1 MTKQTFAGKEMSLI
15 FNTLSRFVIAFLL
28 WSNHLLISWTH
39 SPSAVILEPEK
50 RKSVTASTFSPSI
63 CPEVMRLDSMK
74 GRLILAYLN
83 LLSVSHTT
91 IWYFNFSLWIA
102 SWIFSLVYHP
112 ALASTLMHWSFY
124 FTFSISKTLR
134 FLFKSLQK
142 LESPL
147 LFIQI
152 FMLVSNFWNRWNM
165 NI

>member
-1 MTKQTFAGKEMSLI
+1 MTTGKTIAMTKQTFAGKEMSLI

-102 SWIFSLVYHP
+102 SWIFKLLSY
-112 ALASTLMHWSFY
+112 ASNTWYLCTFTSAS
-124 FTFSISKTLR
+124 FTFSTMC
-134 FLFKSLQK
+134 FLGFVCVW
-142 LESPL
+142 E
-147 LFIQI
+147 FQI
-152 FMLVSNFWNRWNM
+152 EGK
-165 NI
+165 IY